1 MTSPSGTK
9 KTTSDFRFPNNV
21 ELIRGGKDYFNKLVE
36 LIDNARQ
43 CIHLQVYILD
53 NDETGNEIADALLR
67 AAARKVDIYVMADG
81 YASQGLEDKYIQRLT
96 NASIHFR
103 FFKPVFKSSFF
114 YFGRRMHHKVVVA
127 DSCHALVG
135 GINISNKYN
144 DMPGKNAWLDF
155 AVWVEGAVAEDLCV
169 LCWKTWNGYVSGM
182 PSFPCESKAPANALG
197 AAGNIGIRSRRN
209 DWVRGKNQIS
219 KTYMTMFR
227 NADSHITIL
236 SSYFIPGRVIRR
248 NIREAVKRG
257 VTIKVIVAG
266 ISDLAISKAAERFMY
281 DWLLRYGVQ
290 IYEYQD
296 NVLHGKLATCD
307 DEWMT
312 IGSYN
317 VNDLSAYASIELNLD
332 IKDPAFT
339 AHTNQQLEKIITE
352 NCIPITRET
361 HQRTKNIFKQF
372 SRWFSY
378 KFTRLIFKLFTFYF
392 KQEK

>member
-9 KTTSDFRFPNNV
+9 MNTNDFRFPNKV
-21 ELIRGGKDYFNKLVE
+21 ELVRGGKDYFNRLVE
-36 LIDNARQ
+36 LIDSAKE

-53 NDETGNEIADALLR
+53 NDETGNEIAEALIR
-67 AAARKVDIYVMADG
+67 AAARKVIIYVMADG
-81 YASQGLEDKYIQRLT
+81 YASQGLEDEYIQRLT
-96 NASIHFR
+96 DASINFR

-127 DSCHALVG
+127 DSCLALVG
-135 GINISNKYN
+135 GVNISNKYN

-155 AVWVEGAVAEDLCV
+155 AVYVEGAVAEDLCV
-169 LCWKTWNGYVSGM
+169 LCWKTWNGYASGM
-182 PSFPCESKAPANALG
+182 PNFPCEKKTPANGLKG
-197 AAGNIGIRSRRN
+197 TGNIGIRSRRN

-219 KTYMTMFR
+219 KTYITMFR
-227 NADSHITIL
+227 NATSHITIL

-248 NIREAVKRG
+248 NIRDAVKRG

-266 ISDLAISKAAERFMY
+266 MSDLALSKAAERYMY
-281 DWLLRYGVQ
+281 DWLLRNGVQ

-296 NVLHGKLATCD
+296 NILHGKLAVCD
-307 DEWMT
+307 DQWMT

-332 IKDPAFT
+332 IQDAAF
-339 AHTNQQLEKIITE
+339 ANHTEEQLEKIIAE

-361 HQRTKNIFKQF
+361 HLRAKNIFKQF

>member
-1 MTSPSGTK
+1 M
-9 KTTSDFRFPNNV
+9 
-21 ELIRGGKDYFNKLVE
+21 
-36 LIDNARQ
+36 
-43 CIHLQVYILD
+43 
-53 NDETGNEIADALLR
+53 
-67 AAARKVDIYVMADG
+67 
-81 YASQGLEDKYIQRLT
+81 
-96 NASIHFR
+96 
-103 FFKPVFKSSFF
+103 
-114 YFGRRMHHKVVVA
+114 
-127 DSCHALVG
+127 
-135 GINISNKYN
+135 
-144 DMPGKNAWLDF
+144 
-155 AVWVEGAVAEDLCV
+155 
-169 LCWKTWNGYVSGM
+169 
-182 PSFPCESKAPANALG
+182 
-197 AAGNIGIRSRRN
+197 
-209 DWVRGKNQIS
+209 RGKNQIS